1 MAKGQMS
8 SKQLMKET
16 ARVGCDVST
25 VTVARPYRRTATAWP
40 GTGAT
45 TASTAST
52 ATAGWSARNARFV
65 TLSYQ
70 RNVTFVTLAMSEKCQ
85 RNVRFV
91 TLGNASSINYYYYSD
106 VNIVYT

>member
-1 MAKGQMS
+1 MNASVFSIHKITIKTRKVKMAKGQMS

-25 VTVARPYRRTATAWP
+25 VTAARPYRRTATAWP

-52 ATAGWSARNARFV
+52 ATAGWSARN
-65 TLSYQ
+65 
-70 RNVTFVTLAMSEKCQ
+70 
-85 RNVRFV
+85 VR
-91 TLGNASSINYYYYSD
+91 
-106 VNIVYT
+106 